1 MLWGWGTTGIP
12 KIFLNSLHRQKENSA
27 HDYRDVFKNLTEGS
41 NDDEDNLKINSFPE
55 KRERGSVY

>member
-1 MLWGWGTTGIP
+1 MGIP
-12 KIFLNSLHRQKENSA
+12 KIFLNSLHRRKENSA
-27 HDYRDVFKNLTEGS
+27 HDYRGVFTNLTEGRS

>member
-1 MLWGWGTTGIP
+1 MWREWGTTEIP
-12 KIFLNSLHRQKENSA
+12 KIFLNSLHSRKENSA
-27 HDYRDVFKNLTEGS
+27 HDYRDVFTNLTELS